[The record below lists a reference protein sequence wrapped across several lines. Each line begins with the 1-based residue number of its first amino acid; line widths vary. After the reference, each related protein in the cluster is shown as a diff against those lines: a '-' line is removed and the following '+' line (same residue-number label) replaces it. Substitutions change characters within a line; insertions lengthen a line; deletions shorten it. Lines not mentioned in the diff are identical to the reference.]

1 MPFNFD
7 ISRIRKSI
15 NKESLYVLMLSF
27 ILLFNASLVC
37 AQKIPGMK
45 ESFIGRRVFGFHLLR
60 SPDREDGYA
69 LPEIKEDAFWEKAS
83 QRQIQLPLLI
93 SIFGFLI
100 MAVLSLGL
108 YLDIRILVAKL
119 RKRQILKRRSRHLKI
134 NWRISD
140 IFKLAIIF
148 VFLGY
153 IFHIMETN
161 ILSSFSKAENLFS
174 FIPFLNTGILDLL
187 LLGFIVYFV
196 RVKYSQ
202 GLAALGLKFKDTAKN
217 IALAIL
223 SYIAFLPLLIL
234 VLLIVVMIA
243 AIFNYQPPQQAI
255 FKLFLQEK
263 RFWFLIYSTTI
274 VVLLGPVVEEVFF
287 RAFAYNAL
295 KKRWGVPRAMA
306 LTAVVFAALH
316 GTLIGFLPIAALGF
330 LLVYMYEKTGSL
342 IPSITIHIL
351 HNGLMVGFLFLGR
364 YLMGFSR

>member
-1 MPFNFD
+1 MPLNLD
-7 ISRIRKSI
+7 ISRIRKFI

-27 ILLFNASLVC
+27 ILLLNALLVC
-37 AQKIPGMK
+37 AQKVPGIK
-45 ESFIGRRVFGFHLLR
+45 EGFVGRRVFGFHLLK
-60 SPDREDGYA
+60 SPG
-69 LPEIKEDAFWEKAS
+69 KEDEYGLAEIDEEAFWEKAS
-83 QRQIQLPLLI
+83 QGQIQLPALI

-100 MAVLSLGL
+100 MVVLSLGL

-119 RKRQILKRRSRHLKI
+119 KKRQILKRTSRHLKV

-140 IFKLAIIF
+140 IFRLAIIF

-153 IFHIMETN
+153 IFHIIETN
-161 ILSSFSKAENLFS
+161 ILSSLPKAESLLS
-174 FIPFLNTGILDLL
+174 FIPLLNTGILDLL
-187 LLGFIVYFV
+187 LLGFIIYFV

-202 GLAALGLKFKDTAKN
+202 KLTTLGLKLKGAAKN

-223 SYIAFLPLLIL
+223 SYIAFLPILIL
-234 VLLIVVMIA
+234 LLLIVVMVA
-243 AIFNYQPPQQAI
+243 AIFNYQPPQQAM
-255 FKLFLQEK
+255 FKLFFQEK
-263 RFWFLIYSTTI
+263 RLWFLIYSTTI

-287 RAFAYNAL
+287 RGFAYNAL

-316 GTLIGFLPIAALGF
+316 GTLVGFLPIAALGF

-351 HNGLMVGFLFLGR
+351 HNGLMISLLFLGR
-364 YLMGFSR
+364 YLTRLV